1 MKKKFKWEHNSDYNH
16 KDQVTEFKGA
26 TQAQFEKKHTIPD
39 QAVPVKD
46 LIKRINDGRPKAIE
60 PK

>member
-1 MKKKFKWEHNSDYNH
+1 MKKKFGFEHKSDYNH
-16 KDQVTEFKGA
+16 KAQLTEFKGA
-26 TQAQFEKKHTIPD
+26 TKEQFEKKHTIPD